1 MYYLFTQTWYYMVK
15 KEYICTPRKDM
26 RTAMAKQIAVR
37 GKQIAVMGKKERK
50 SIGAA
55 SSPLDKYP
63 TGVYYSGERKERR

>member
-1 MYYLFTQTWYYMVK
+1 MYSPKRYEKTDGETNCSDG
-15 KEYICTPRKDM
+15 ETDCS
-26 RTAMAKQIAVR
+26 
-37 GKQIAVMGKKERK
+37 GGKKERK

>member
-1 MYYLFTQTWYYMVK
+1 
-15 KEYICTPRKDM
+15 
-26 RTAMAKQIAVR
+26 MAKQIAVR